1 MATLRVT
8 NLRGRSANV
17 APNLPDGANITGV
30 VTATSFVGSGANLTG
45 IDATSIKD
53 SGSTVRAQ
61 ANTSGIVVTG
71 IGTFTGDI
79 SAIAGIDVDGHTD
92 LDNVSVAGVSTFDGQ
107 VVVGGSAS
115 PYATRS
121 VTIQPLSGQT
131 NTYLSVIGGNTTAV
145 AGITFGDDAGQAAG
159 NYAGMVEY
167 LNDGDYLLYKQN
179 NSEKLR
185 IDPAGN
191 VNISGIVTATSY
203 SGDGSALT
211 GIDAGVTTTSQYNQS
226 GVITIN
232 LGTGQGHEVTL
243 AAGISTITVTGG
255 TAGASHH
262 LIITHPSSGITT
274 VGFSTY
280 FLWPSGSPPNLSRSS
295 ASSETDMIT
304 FVVKQQTQTGTGVT
318 QLLASAGIDYQ

>member
-159 NYAGMVEY
+159 NYAGMIEY

-179 NSEKLR
+179 NSE
-185 IDPAGN
+185 
-191 VNISGIVTATSY
+191 
-203 SGDGSALT
+203 
-211 GIDAGVTTTSQYNQS
+211 
-226 GVITIN
+226 
-232 LGTGQGHEVTL
+232 
-243 AAGISTITVTGG
+243 
-255 TAGASHH
+255 
-262 LIITHPSSGITT
+262 
-274 VGFSTY
+274 
-280 FLWPSGSPPNLSRSS
+280 
-295 ASSETDMIT
+295 
-304 FVVKQQTQTGTGVT
+304 
-318 QLLASAGIDYQ
+318 

>member
-8 NLRGRSANV
+8 NLRGRSANI

-159 NYAGMVEY
+159 NYA
-167 LNDGDYLLYKQN
+167 
-179 NSEKLR
+179 
-185 IDPAGN
+185 A
-191 VNISGIVTATSY
+191 
-203 SGDGSALT
+203 
-211 GIDAGVTTTSQYNQS
+211 
-226 GVITIN
+226 
-232 LGTGQGHEVTL
+232 
-243 AAGISTITVTGG
+243 
-255 TAGASHH
+255 
-262 LIITHPSSGITT
+262 
-274 VGFSTY
+274 
-280 FLWPSGSPPNLSRSS
+280 
-295 ASSETDMIT
+295 
-304 FVVKQQTQTGTGVT
+304 
-318 QLLASAGIDYQ
+318 